1 MNITK
6 IYRRRI
12 IPRDCI
18 LLKDDVIVAQDDETV
33 ITKWNTLNPKPA
45 FSHGCSCFF
54 LKEGI
59 KISKVYRSDNSL
71 LRWYCDIVAYDF
83 DPEEKSMTYTDLL
96 ADVIIDSQGM
106 VKVVDLDELAEAME
120 HDWIT
125 KEQTLLCLRNLNR
138 LLSLIYRDKFNR
150 LQTKLDSLGL

>member
-1 MNITK
+1 MKKEAAMNITK

-59 KISKVYRSDNSL
+59 KKREIRSYR
-71 LRWYCDIVAYDF
+71 
-83 DPEEKSMTYTDLL
+83 P
-96 ADVIIDSQGM
+96 G
-106 VKVVDLDELAEAME
+106 
-120 HDWIT
+120 
-125 KEQTLLCLRNLNR
+125 
-138 LLSLIYRDKFNR
+138 
-150 LQTKLDSLGL
+150 

>member
-106 VKVVDLDELAEAME
+106 VKVVDLDEPME

-138 LLSLIYRDKFNR
+138 LLSLIYRDKFDR

>member
-59 KISKVYRSDNSL
+59 
-71 LRWYCDIVAYDF
+71 
-83 DPEEKSMTYTDLL
+83 
-96 ADVIIDSQGM
+96 
-106 VKVVDLDELAEAME
+106 
-120 HDWIT
+120 
-125 KEQTLLCLRNLNR
+125 
-138 LLSLIYRDKFNR
+138 
-150 LQTKLDSLGL
+150 

>member
-18 LLKDDVIVAQDDETV
+18 LLKDDVIVAQDDKTV

-83 DPEEKSMTYTDLL
+83 DPEEKRAWS
-96 ADVIIDSQGM
+96 
-106 VKVVDLDELAEAME
+106 
-120 HDWIT
+120 
-125 KEQTLLCLRNLNR
+125 R
-138 LLSLIYRDKFNR
+138 
-150 LQTKLDSLGL
+150 